1 MICASF
7 NFWTG
12 FTMNRT
18 PRYTLNRTVVLL
30 VPRQPFLDW
39 LNNVDP
45 DDQTLTVDDL
55 RDDNEVFLIPQLS
68 DNSDSEKW
76 VEKRWEFLFEH
87 MLMGWVE
94 DEMAWPQDRTL
105 AMFRDWF
112 DIEIHTMAWD
122 LSDDPLFVEDWQDEE
137 DDEVIEKNH
146 LH

>member
-1 MICASF
+1 MD
-7 NFWTG
+7 
-12 FTMNRT
+12 FTMNST
-18 PRYTLNRTVVLL
+18 PRFTLNRTVVLL
-30 VPRQPFLDW
+30 VPKQPFLDW

-55 RDDNEVFLIPQLS
+55 RDDNEVFLIPQFA

-76 VEKRWEFLFEH
+76 VEKRWDFLFEH

-94 DEMAWPQDRTL
+94 DEMAWPQDRSL
-105 AMFRDWF
+105 AMFREWF

-122 LSDDPLFVEDWQDEE
+122 LSDESLFVEDWQDDED